1 MKKFLKRIY
10 DIEMKM
16 RKALGTR
23 FTYLLIVLSII
34 GCYFLGYYMG
44 KIVF

>member
-1 MKKFLKRIY
+1 MKFLKRIY
-10 DIEMKM
+10 DIELKM
-16 RKALGTR
+16 REAVGTR

>member
-10 DIEMKM
+10 DLEMKM
-16 RKALGTR
+16 HKAVGPR

-34 GCYFLGYYMG
+34 GCYFLGFIIG
-44 KIVF
+44 KIIF